1 MSLDFSLSSVCLCA
15 AQAGTVA
22 LPCTAPKF
30 VRVKRA
36 AWALVPLASIVVAV
50 VAVRAAAGA
59 ASMLTY
65 LSLAA
70 VPPLAALALARAVRW
85 GRRGF
90 ALLVIPLFAVAWLAR
105 GNIAGQAA
113 AVVLSMLACVTLA
126 VVLTQLA
133 PLRWLKIGIL
143 LTALGDVLMI
153 GGHYLQPAAHLLNF
167 STPGFDLP
175 AFQRVLFSGVVMG
188 FGDFFLAALLGAV
201 LAAEGRSYQDRA
213 AMITFGLALLFN
225 LLFIAIPVL
234 PATVPVAIA
243 LLVVERRRQGK
254 VERPAPTPKVLG
266 PIATGN
272 RDPVAR
278 TMVASDGAA
287 HSQPAHH
294 RRGDVVAR
302 GDGGPRPA
310 RRVRVQGRGA

>member
-1 MSLDFSLSSVCLCA
+1 MSLDFPLSSVCLCA
-15 AQAGTVA
+15 AQAGTVG
-22 LPCTAPKF
+22 LPRTAPRF
-30 VRVKRA
+30 VRVQGA

-50 VAVRAAAGA
+50 VAVRAVAGA

-85 GRRGF
+85 GRRGL
-90 ALLVIPLFAVAWLAR
+90 ALLVIPLFAVAWAAR
-105 GNIAGQAA
+105 NNIAGQAA
-113 AVVLSMLACVTLA
+113 AVVLSILACVTLA

-143 LTALGDVLMI
+143 LTAVGDVLMI
-153 GGHYLQPAAHLLNF
+153 GAHYLQPAQHLLNLA
-167 STPGFDLP
+167 TPGFELP

-201 LAAEGRSYQDRA
+201 LAAEGRRYQDRA
-213 AMITFGLALLFN
+213 ALITFALALVFD

-243 LLVVERRRQGK
+243 LVVVDVRGRRKRREQ
-254 VERPAPTPKVLG
+254 VPTPKVLS
-266 PIATGN
+266 PITTGN
-272 RDPVAR
+272 PDPVPR
-278 TMVASDGAA
+278 TIMASDGAA
-287 HSQPAHH
+287 HT
-294 RRGDVVAR
+294 
-302 GDGGPRPA
+302 
-310 RRVRVQGRGA
+310 